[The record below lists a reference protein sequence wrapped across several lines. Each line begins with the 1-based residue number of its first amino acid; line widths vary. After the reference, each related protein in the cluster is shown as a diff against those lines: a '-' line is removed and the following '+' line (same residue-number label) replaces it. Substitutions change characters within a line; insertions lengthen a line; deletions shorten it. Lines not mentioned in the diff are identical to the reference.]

1 MMTRVP
7 RLPDV
12 GVLAM
17 VPDRFDEPWQPRHQ
31 ILTRLSCYFHVVWV
45 DPAPEW
51 REMLRYPRA
60 RPSRASSL
68 NGANAFV
75 VYRAP
80 KWLPR
85 FHKPARLARL
95 VERLRLEQARRV
107 LRRRDCRRIVL
118 SIWRPELDASL
129 ALVPHD
135 LAAYHLDD
143 EYSFSSIER
152 PLDPRE
158 LRLLE
163 SVDVVSMHSPGLL
176 RRKGHIN
183 PRTAFIPNGVDYEA
197 FASPA
202 REPADLVR
210 IPRPRLGYAGYLKS
224 QLDWVLLHE
233 LISSHREW
241 QFVFVGAQR
250 PHAAVG
256 PIVAALSR
264 EPNVYFLGAKKTH
277 ELAAY
282 AQHFDVCLMPYGI
295 DAYTNCIYPLK
306 LHEYLASGRP
316 VVGSRIVSLE
326 AFADVVALAATAAEW
341 SHAID
346 VALAP
351 AAQAESSRAARQA
364 VARRHDWT
372 VIVEQMARLIAG
384 GLGEESAARLEQA
397 IGQPSCA
404 R

>member
-1 MMTRVP
+1 MMGTP
-7 RLPDV
+7 YLPDV

-31 ILTRLSCYFHVVWV
+31 ILTRLSRYFHVVWF
-45 DPAPEW
+45 DPVPGW
-51 REMLRYPRA
+51 REMLQSPRA
-60 RPSRASSL
+60 RARTSSV

-80 KWLPR
+80 MWLPTL
-85 FHKPARLARL
+85 FKPARLARL
-95 VERLRLEQARRV
+95 VERLRLQQARRV
-107 LRRRDCRRIVL
+107 LLRRGCRRIVL
-118 SIWRPELDASL
+118 SIWRPDFGASL

-143 EYSFSSIER
+143 EYSFSTIER

-163 SVDVVSMHSPGLL
+163 SVDIVSVHSPGLL
-176 RRKGHIN
+176 QRKGHIN
-183 PRTAFIPNGVDYEA
+183 PHTAFIPNGVDYEA

-202 REPADLVR
+202 REPADLAG
-210 IPRPRLGYAGYLKS
+210 IPRPRVGYAGYLKS
-224 QLDWVLLHE
+224 QLDWDLLRE

-250 PHAAVG
+250 PHADVG
-256 PIVAALSR
+256 LTVAALSR
-264 EPNVYFLGAKKTH
+264 EPNVHFLGAKDTN

-282 AQHFDVCLMPYGI
+282 AQHFDVCLMPYRV
-295 DAYTNCIYPLK
+295 DAYTNSIYPLK

-316 VVGSRIVSLE
+316 VIGSRIVSLD
-326 AFADVVALAATAAEW
+326 AFADVVALATAAAEW

-346 VALAP
+346 AALAT
-351 AAQAESSRAARQA
+351 AAQADSSRAARQA
-364 VARRHDWT
+364 VARRHDWS
-372 VIVEQMARLIAG
+372 VIVDQMARLVAG
-384 GLGEESAARLEQA
+384 RLGAEFTARLEQA